1 MSSKLY
7 SIEYLEK
14 TTQLLKEIKEKS
26 YERFLDLEKG
36 HVVDV
41 GCGTGQDAINLS
53 RLIPGKVQVTGVD
66 IEEGMILKAREN
78 AEGMEGISFLQAN
91 VEELPFDN
99 ESLQGLRN
107 ERLIQHVIHPVQAF
121 REFNRVLQPGASLV
135 IVETD
140 WSSMTLYSAPP
151 GMANRVKDF
160 YAHKNVPNG
169 SVALDLNTL
178 LVQTGFKDIEFNVYP
193 LVSHSLDQ
201 VIAFIRLDYILQ
213 QMVERELMSTEEHEI
228 LFKSL
233 READTKGHFA
243 LSLNLVVA
251 TGIK

>member
-26 YERFLDLEKG
+26 YARFLNLETG
-36 HVVDV
+36 HIADV

-53 RLIPGKVQVTGVD
+53 RLTPVNVRVTGVD
-66 IEEGMILKAREN
+66 IAEGMIEKAREN
-78 AEGMEGISFLQAN
+78 ARGMEGINFLQADAAA
-91 VEELPFDN
+91 LPFDS

-107 ERLIQHVIHPVQAF
+107 ERLIQHVPDPAQAF
-121 REFNRVLQPGASLV
+121 REFNRVLKPGASLA

-151 GMANRVKDF
+151 GMADQVKDF

-169 SVALDLNTL
+169 SVALDLNSL
-178 LVQTGFKDIEFNVYP
+178 LLETGFKDIEFNVYP

-213 QMVERELMSTEEHEI
+213 QMVERNLMSTEEHET
-228 LFKSL
+228 LYKAL
-233 READTKGHFA
+233 RAADSKGHFA
-243 LSLNLVVA
+243 MSLNLVVA

>member
-26 YERFLDLEKG
+26 YARFLNLETG
-36 HVVDV
+36 HIADV

-53 RLIPGKVQVTGVD
+53 RLTPVNVQVTGVD
-66 IEEGMILKAREN
+66 IAEGMIEKAREN
-78 AEGMEGISFLQAN
+78 AQGMNGINFLQAD
-91 VEELPFDN
+91 VAALPFDN

-107 ERLIQHVIHPVQAF
+107 ERLIQHVPDPVQAF
-121 REFNRVLQPGASLV
+121 HEFNRVLKPGASLA

-151 GMANRVKDF
+151 GMADRVKDF

-169 SVALDLNTL
+169 SVALDLNSL
-178 LVQTGFKDIEFNVYP
+178 LLQTGFKDIEFNVYP

-213 QMVERELMSTEEHEI
+213 QMVERDLMSTEEHET
-228 LFKSL
+228 LYNTL
-233 READTKGHFA
+233 READNKGHFA
-243 LSLNLVVA
+243 MSLNLVVA

>member
-14 TTQLLKEIKEKS
+14 TTQLLKKIKEKS

-36 HVVDV
+36 HIADV

-78 AEGMEGISFLQAN
+78 AQGMEGISFLQAN

-107 ERLIQHVIHPVQAF
+107 ERLIQHVTHPVQAY
-121 REFNRVLQPGASLV
+121 R
-135 IVETD
+135 
-140 WSSMTLYSAPP
+140 
-151 GMANRVKDF
+151 
-160 YAHKNVPNG
+160 
-169 SVALDLNTL
+169 
-178 LVQTGFKDIEFNVYP
+178 
-193 LVSHSLDQ
+193 
-201 VIAFIRLDYILQ
+201 
-213 QMVERELMSTEEHEI
+213 
-228 LFKSL
+228 
-233 READTKGHFA
+233 
-243 LSLNLVVA
+243 
-251 TGIK
+251 

>member
-26 YERFLDLEKG
+26 YERFLNLEKG
-36 HVVDV
+36 HIADV

-53 RLIPGKVQVTGVD
+53 RLTPADVQVTGID
-66 IEEGMILKAREN
+66 IAAGMVEKAREN
-78 AEGMEGISFLQAN
+78 ARGMDGITFLQAD
-91 VEELPFDN
+91 VTALPFDN
-99 ESLQGLRN
+99 DSLQGLRN
-107 ERLIQHVIHPVQAF
+107 ERLIQHVLHPEQAF
-121 REFNRVLQPGASLV
+121 REFNRVLKPGASLA

-151 GMANRVKDF
+151 GMADLVKDF

-169 SVALDLNTL
+169 SVALDLNSL
-178 LVQTGFKDIEFNVYP
+178 LLQTGFKDITCNIYP

-201 VIAFIRLDYILQ
+201 VIAFIRLDYVLQ
-213 QMVERELMSTEEHEI
+213 QMVERNFLSIEEHET
-228 LFKSL
+228 LFNAL
-233 READTKGHFA
+233 READTQGHFA
-243 LSLNLVVA
+243 MSLNLVVA

>member
-26 YERFLDLEKG
+26 YARFLDLETG
-36 HVVDV
+36 HIADV

-53 RLIPGKVQVTGVD
+53 RLTPVNVQVTGVD
-66 IEEGMILKAREN
+66 LAEGMIEKAREN
-78 AEGMEGISFLQAN
+78 ARGMDGIKFLQAD
-91 VEELPFDN
+91 VAALPFDN

-107 ERLIQHVIHPVQAF
+107 ERLIQHVPDPEQAF
-121 REFNRVLQPGASLV
+121 QEFNRVLKPGASLA

-151 GMANRVKDF
+151 GIADRVKDF

-169 SVALDLNTL
+169 SVALDLNSL
-178 LVQTGFKDIEFNVYP
+178 LLQTGFKDIEFNVYP

-213 QMVERELMSTEEHEI
+213 QMVERDLMSTEEHET
-228 LFKSL
+228 LYKTL

-243 LSLNLVVA
+243 MSLNLVVA
-251 TGIK
+251 TAIK

>member
-26 YERFLDLEKG
+26 YARFLDLETG
-36 HVVDV
+36 HIADV

-66 IEEGMILKAREN
+66 IEEGMIQKAREN
-78 AEGMEGISFLQAN
+78 AQGMEGISFLQAN
-91 VEELPFDN
+91 VEDLPFED

-107 ERLIQHVIHPVQAF
+107 ERLIQHVLHPAQAF
-121 REFNRVLQPGASLV
+121 REFNRVLKPGASLV

-151 GMANRVKDF
+151 GMADRVKDF

-178 LVQTGFKDIEFNVYP
+178 LAQSGFKDIEFNIYP

-213 QMVERELMSTEEHEI
+213 QMTERGLLSEEELKT
-228 LFKSL
+228 LNKTL
-233 READTKGHFA
+233 RDADTNGHFA
-243 LSLNLVVA
+243 MSLNLVVA